1 MSHKSQETYELSTDD
16 NDSSIESRD
25 LELRDVNA
33 YYYQTLDFKV
43 ETLTSL
49 DFNFQY
55 HKVLPPLKSSFY
67 VKFNTQN
74 GSILYTLSLR
84 DSTLHS
90 IQNVGNVD
98 PNVKYQIHV
107 APRRNYP
114 GASIKYKIAKSQSE
128 YSVSVNDWKCYS
140 ITGVSSII
148 SIEAVIVFPIN
159 DLDIDKTKSL
169 TCNRLEVSDYLKDL
183 RVNTLNHTDHSKRC
197 MLLLDNGRTS
207 IIMKEIGVVR
217 LQDGFDTN
225 KLNISVIKE
234 VIPDELPDIVN
245 GNVEDSVD
253 PYVILSEDYD
263 ICKNSFKSCDVSCKF
278 RFFKSDFLKQNARLS
293 YGDNLT
299 RISLS
304 VERDLH
310 SADNQVRI
318 HYNKHNKGAYLE
330 DSFKYV
336 DESPGG
342 NEENSITFGLSL
354 RENDVIDLKINNKIF
369 RSVRLKIST
378 FQLSFNIELQL
389 RSSLMK
395 LYKHLPVK
403 NITGLGGLDK
413 VIVDDKHQNYQL
425 KIFKETGTK
434 IYLKHDTRKSKIDV
448 YQIKT
453 IKDIFDDNSKVVEV
467 TEIIEED
474 GKTTSS
480 SGSSNSILPVEPS
493 LSKNFVRSST
503 SILSQ
508 KRDEEI
514 FNRAKKFYV
523 DVGVPPEDVELLIF
537 QMAVSFCT
545 SKNSMGD
552 SSSALFWKTRD
563 GNISK
568 FLKSSHSRL
577 LNSMSKIPCNVE
589 RILMRNR
596 SEKILGL
603 LRSKRLEWPFNQAI
617 RRGLKPEYAYM
628 ACDFLD
634 LKNLQLTEGEQLAIT
649 SVSMYSNLRNKHK
662 RTIVNVNQIS

>member
-114 GASIKYKIAKSQSE
+114 GASIKYKITKSQSE

-140 ITGVSSII
+140 ITGVSNII
-148 SIEAVIVFPIN
+148 SIEVVIVFPIN

-183 RVNTLNHTDHSKRC
+183 RVNTLNHTDHGKRC
-197 MLLLDNGRTS
+197 ILLLDNGRTS

-245 GNVEDSVD
+245 GTVEDLVD
-253 PYVILSEDYD
+253 PNVILSEDYE
-263 ICKNSFKSCDVSCKF
+263 ICKTSFKSCDVSFKF
-278 RFFKSDFLKQNARLS
+278 RFFKSDFLKQNMRLS

-304 VERDLH
+304 VERDLN

-318 HYNKHNKGAYLE
+318 YYNKHNKGAYLE

-342 NEENSITFGLSL
+342 NEENSITFGILF
-354 RENDVIDLKINNKIF
+354 RENDVIDLKINNRIF
-369 RSVRLKIST
+369 KSVRLKIST
-378 FQLSFNIELQL
+378 IQLSFNIELQL
-389 RSSLMK
+389 KSSLMK
-395 LYKHLPVK
+395 AYRHLPVK
-403 NITGLGGLDK
+403 SITGLGSLGK

-425 KIFKETGTK
+425 QNFKETGTK
-434 IYLKHDTRKSKIDV
+434 MYLKHDTRKSKIDV
-448 YQIKT
+448 HLIKSV
-453 IKDIFDDNSKVVEV
+453 KDIFDDSSKVVEV

-480 SGSSNSILPVEPS
+480 SSSSNSILPVEPS

-503 SILSQ
+503 SLLSQ

-514 FNRAKKFYV
+514 FNRAKKFYI

-577 LNSMSKIPCNVE
+577 LNSMSKVPCNVE